1 LTPEPR
7 PYPGYPAY
15 VERAREAL
23 DASDVVAAL
32 AKGQPALHELSNLIG
47 QALARP
53 EGPHPDTVRRARELA
68 RALCVAAEAALHMQG
83 LIEPADAP
91 ALPSPYV
98 NLAARDAATP
108 VGLAAGGNGNGR
120 GRRNG

>member
-15 VERAREAL
+15 VERAREAHSSTRL
-23 DASDVVAAL
+23 SLHPGASDL
-32 AKGQPALHELSNLIG
+32 TEYELSNLIG